1 MENKEQTENEKKKEY
16 LMSYQRAKRKV
27 RRLERQLHELRLNKM
42 GPSAINN
49 DGMPRSSDMSDL
61 SDYVAKLDEI
71 ERDIVT
77 ARYRRICTFQKI
89 QRAIEAMEDEQE
101 KDLLTYRYID
111 GLKWEEVAVKMG
123 YSWQHIHK
131 IHSRA
136 LKNLRIEQEAIE
148 SDSGSVI

>member
-1 MENKEQTENEKKKEY
+1 MGNRELTENEKKKEY

-49 DGMPRSSDMSDL
+49 DGMPRGSNMSDI

-71 ERDIVT
+71 EREIVT
-77 ARYRRICTFQKI
+77 VRYRRICTLLKV

-111 GLKWEEVAVKMG
+111 GLKWEEVAVQLG
-123 YSWQHIHK
+123 YSWQHTHK

-136 LKNLRIEQEAIE
+136 LNNLRT
-148 SDSGSVI
+148 